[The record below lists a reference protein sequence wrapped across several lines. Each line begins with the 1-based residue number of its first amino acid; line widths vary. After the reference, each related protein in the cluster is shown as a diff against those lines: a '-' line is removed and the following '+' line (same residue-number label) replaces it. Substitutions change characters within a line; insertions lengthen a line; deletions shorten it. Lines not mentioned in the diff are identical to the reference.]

1 MPNLYKGFV
10 FDGILFAAIRWAVV
24 GAAKT
29 APTKK
34 LSYYSCWT
42 GFAVGQGGGLVII
55 FMLRSSIGI
64 YTSKCR
70 VI

>member
-42 GFAVGQGGGLVII
+42 GFAVGQGGG
-55 FMLRSSIGI
+55 
-64 YTSKCR
+64 
-70 VI
+70 

>member
-42 GFAVGQGGGLVII
+42 GFAVGQGGASYHLHAPK
-55 FMLRSSIGI
+55 LHR
-64 YTSKCR
+64 YLHK
-70 VI
+70 